1 MHLASA
7 RERCYLFMTDIGKD
21 QKVIFLQTPDLAE
34 RLGVSIRT
42 IERWRGAGI
51 IPFKKISRRV
61 VLHRLD
67 EVLKALEVF
76 NSPARTCTAGVI

>member
-1 MHLASA
+1 MLQI
-7 RERCYLFMTDIGKD
+7 ENEK
-21 QKVIFLQTPDLAE
+21 KVLFLQTPELAE

-42 IERWRGAGI
+42 IERWRNDGL
-51 IPFKKISRRV
+51 IPFKKIGRRV

-76 NSPARTCTAGVI
+76 HNAARTRTAGVN

>member
-1 MHLASA
+1 ML
-7 RERCYLFMTDIGKD
+7 DIEND
-21 QKVIFLQTPDLAE
+21 QKALFLQTPDLAE

-67 EVLKALEVF
+67 EVLRALEAF
-76 NSPARTCTAGVI
+76 NSPARNRTAGII